1 MEGEASVHLLEAIY
15 IHAIQNEV
23 NKICEDN
30 CYGCEVGHPSQRNH
44 DCLMM
49 DDEERWLLY
58 TTDAVMQVKCK
69 YCIWSEF
76 IEATRVLKMIH
87 RENMRTRLQQLESID
102 DPMLLKS
109 LREQHLMEENR
120 KLQCILNYLSYW
132 RDNYADKFGQASST

>member
-1 MEGEASVHLLEAIY
+1 MEGKASVHLLEAIY

-23 NKICEDN
+23 NKICADN

-49 DDEERWLLY
+49 EDEEKWLMY
-58 TTDAVMQVKCK
+58 TADAVVQVKCK

-76 IEATRVLKMIH
+76 IEATSVLKMIH
-87 RENMRTRLQQLESID
+87 RENMRLQQLESIY

-109 LREQHLMEENR
+109 LREQRLTEENR
-120 KLQCILNYLSYW
+120 KIHCIINYLSYW
-132 RDNYADKFGQASST
+132 RDDAGKIGQASST

>member
-30 CYGCEVGHPSQRNH
+30 CYGCEVVHPSQRNH

-109 LREQHLMEENR
+109 LREQHLTEENR
-120 KLQCILNYLSYW
+120 KIHCIINYLSYW
-132 RDNYADKFGQASST
+132 RNDAGKIGQASST

>member
-1 MEGEASVHLLEAIY
+1 MLLLNMEGEASVHLLEAIY

-30 CYGCEVGHPSQRNH
+30 CYGCDISHPSQRKN

-58 TTDAVMQVKCK
+58 TADAVMQVKCK

-76 IEATRVLKMIH
+76 IDATRLLKMIH
-87 RENMRTRLQQLESID
+87 RENMRTHLQQLESID
-102 DPMLLKS
+102 DP
-109 LREQHLMEENR
+109 
-120 KLQCILNYLSYW
+120 
-132 RDNYADKFGQASST
+132 